1 MPDSDDM
8 LSTVREQALHRHL
21 EAERSTDPDAIL
33 ATFAHPRYEL
43 VGNGRVY
50 DGADEVRSYLVE
62 RAKVFPDLHTDL
74 IHLWHSPEVVA
85 AELWLSG
92 SHYSGFTDVAAPGR
106 KFRVR
111 TACFFLFRGEGL
123 VGVRAYF
130 DSGTIARQLA

>member
-1 MPDSDDM
+1 M
-8 LSTVREQALHRHL
+8 TVGDELTEAREATLNRHL
-21 EAERSTDPDAIL
+21 EAERSGDPGAIL

-50 DGADEVRSYLVE
+50 DGADDVRRYLTD
-62 RAKVFPDLHTDL
+62 RARVFPDLHTEV
-74 IHLWHSPEVVA
+74 IHLWHSPTVVA

-92 SHYSGFTDVAAPGR
+92 SHSSGLGEVAAPGR
-106 KFRVR
+106 QFRVR
-111 TACFFLFRGEGL
+111 TACFFLFDGEGL